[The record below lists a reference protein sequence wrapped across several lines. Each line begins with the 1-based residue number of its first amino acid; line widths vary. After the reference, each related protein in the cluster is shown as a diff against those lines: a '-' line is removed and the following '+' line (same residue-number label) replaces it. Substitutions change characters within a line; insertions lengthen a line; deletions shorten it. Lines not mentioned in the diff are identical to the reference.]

1 MESELTRVAKLTNR
15 ETWAVWKFQIRVILN
30 SHGTLEVALGE
41 SVKPIPAAAADD
53 AARAAHTK
61 ELASW
66 KKLDATAQKVI
77 VRTIGPQPT
86 MHIINCTSAADMW
99 QKLSSI
105 YEQKSETSVHILQ
118 QDWYNATKKKSDDIS
133 THIAK
138 LEDIAH
144 RLKLMGEEI
153 SDSMMI
159 TKILMTL
166 PEYFRH
172 FVSAWESAPAGE
184 RTLDNLKA
192 RLVTEEFRITIREVK
207 SGNALASNT
216 QRVKSK
222 RGRGGTSRGASNGS
236 SKPGKCYVCGE
247 AGHWARD
254 C

>member
-1 MESELTRVAKLTNR
+1 M
-15 ETWAVWKFQIRVILN
+15 
-30 SHGTLEVALGE
+30 
-41 SVKPIPAAAADD
+41 
-53 AARAAHTK
+53 
-61 ELASW
+61 
-66 KKLDATAQKVI
+66 
-77 VRTIGPQPT
+77 
-86 MHIINCTSAADMW
+86 
-99 QKLSSI
+99 
-105 YEQKSETSVHILQ
+105 
-118 QDWYNATKKKSDDIS
+118 DDIS

-138 LEDIAH
+138 LEDTAH

-166 PEYFRH
+166 PENFRH

-192 RLVTEEFRITIREVK
+192 RLVTEESRITIREVK